1 MCLKEDYSNMHAG
14 YNTQIGVIN
23 GLITTYLITQSRHDS
38 DYFIFFLDK
47 LFKFYDGNAKFKKTS
62 AKKLSKKLLRLNKNL
77 LITKPKIIINMQI
90 KKAENL
96 EIDYFQNLGFFQP
109 LNIIIEIL
117 LH

>member
-1 MCLKEDYSNMHAG
+1 MCLKEDYYSGLGSNMHAG

-62 AKKLSKKLLRLNKNL
+62 TKKLSKTASKIKQKSVNHEAKDNYKYANK
-77 LITKPKIIINMQI
+77 K
-90 KKAENL
+90 
-96 EIDYFQNLGFFQP
+96 G
-109 LNIIIEIL
+109 
-117 LH
+117 